1 MKKMLFLLT
10 TMFTVVASACWF
22 GFGDFFF
29 YPSGRLYISS
39 VNWKHFHVKEHNS
52 SLNKI
57 FNGQEVDLPISV
69 QIKVGD
75 LDVIEKAI
83 ENIEEDG
90 TTTYRYFYK
99 DTVPL
104 ENISLVYRVERDGKV
119 VVKDTIVKNLSYTDW
134 KMSFDKP
141 VDVFG
146 ANGLIDI
153 PEGIIKQGD
162 AIVVYLG
169 VEQTYSSLFDDA
181 VAKIT
186 IPQTPT
192 ENEYYLP
199 KQTSFTEENNRKIG
213 EYLVFKVIYS
223 GKRRIII

>member
-10 TMFTVVASACWF
+10 TMFTVAASACWF
-22 GFGDFFF
+22 GFEDVFF

-52 SLNKI
+52 EQNKI
-57 FNGQEVDLPISV
+57 INGQEVDLPISV

-75 LDVIEKAI
+75 LDVIERTKI
-83 ENIEEDG
+83 DETEEGSDV
-90 TTTYRYFYK
+90 YNYK
-99 DTVPL
+99 KVDIIPL

-119 VVKDTIVKNLSYTDW
+119 VVKDTVVKNLSYTDW

-146 ANGLIDI
+146 AKGLIDI

-181 VAKIT
+181 VAKIK

-199 KQTSFTEENNRKIG
+199 KQTHFTEENNRKIG